1 MAMGGSDEFS
11 ALLVSLRQVAMVTAR
26 VLLARPANQVPA
38 GNAHLSGAVLPNVRA
53 FPVVS
58 LMTLESFRGET
69 LGWFS
74 SPMPSC
80 VAHAAWHWKFSRRY
94 CSGNCSGETS
104 ANRVLAAYPL
114 RFGSPLTILLE

>member
-1 MAMGGSDEFS
+1 MAMGGGDEFS

-80 VAHAAWHWKFSRRY
+80 WRMPRGT
-94 CSGNCSGETS
+94 GNFRGDTVREPAPEKHPPTESWQHTRCGS
-104 ANRVLAAYPL
+104 ARH
-114 RFGSPLTILLE
+114 